1 LLTKQNKQYTQGER
15 SGGQSAFPIAAL
27 LVGASIWG
35 LLWYPYRLLEQA
47 GVSGPAATVITY
59 LVALLLGLAVFRDKL
74 RTVRMLDRETWLL
87 VGIGLSAG
95 WANLAY
101 VLGVLHGEIM
111 RVMLLFYLSP
121 LWTIVFA
128 RFLLSEVLSVHGY
141 LVIVFSLGGAI
152 IMLWQPEGSLM
163 PSSYADWMGIS
174 AGFMFALANVL
185 SRKDQY
191 HDVQL
196 KSVAVWVGVAL
207 VALGYSLLLPDLP
220 VSVDVPA
227 YTLLLLLLVGLTV
240 FALSL
245 VVQYGLTHTPANQ
258 AIVIMLFE
266 LVVAAVAAYFLT
278 DEAMTLREWAGGAMI
293 VSASLFSARMNRE

>member
-1 LLTKQNKQYTQGER
+1 
-15 SGGQSAFPIAAL
+15 
-27 LVGASIWG
+27 
-35 LLWYPYRLLEQA
+35 
-47 GVSGPAATVITY
+47 
-59 LVALLLGLAVFRDKL
+59 
-74 RTVRMLDRETWLL
+74 
-87 VGIGLSAG
+87 
-95 WANLAY
+95 
-101 VLGVLHGEIM
+101 
-111 RVMLLFYLSP
+111 
-121 LWTIVFA
+121 
-128 RFLLSEVLSVHGY
+128 
-141 LVIVFSLGGAI
+141 
-152 IMLWQPEGSLM
+152 
-163 PSSYADWMGIS
+163 
-174 AGFMFALANVL
+174 VL

-207 VALGYSLLLPDLP
+207 VAFGYSLLLPDQP
-220 VSVDVPA
+220 VSVDVST